1 MKKLTSIALA
11 IVMIASVM
19 LLTACGGKSAYQIYT
34 EAFEKTKALESAE
47 FTSSLTASFE
57 KDGEQQSMTV
67 NTKAK
72 TVGIKNENPVS
83 LGEVECTI
91 NGATVKN
98 DVYNADGTAYVNI
111 GGTEKEKM
119 DIASDDAL
127 MFNLSSM
134 IKKLI
139 VSFTEDDLKDVP
151 AVKNEDGTFTIDF
164 VLTPDRAKEFYA
176 DAYDSF
182 VRFTSGGK
190 GNDTTA
196 TFTDAKVSVK
206 INAEGFISSFGFEF
220 AVTSGKSGDVT
231 GSAKVEFINPG
242 TEVTADAPE
251 DIGDYI
257 TLKEGYNAYI
267 EAVRKTKEPDSI
279 EYTSTSKSKITATG
293 VSLNLTAGIHGKIVG
308 RKSKNPVSLTECTIR
323 LGDEKVTSSAYVAD
337 GIAYVSSEGEKMK
350 IDLSDPAYD
359 KYIIST
365 LTIDDML
372 FEFSEDTFENATVVK
387 AGKEITITG
396 ISLTPEQFFKYFEP
410 VLQTAEDY
418 AGVSGHATYEASD
431 ISVSVVIN
439 DGYVGE
445 FKLSYTLLLDVTKSS
460 GDIVSTKLSSEE
472 TFKLVN
478 PGAEVKIE
486 APSDL
491 DEYSVPDEAYNLLM
505 AALEN
510 TDSLDSV
517 EYSSSESVTTKAV
530 GEEETSYT
538 KYRAK
543 FSGLNG
549 SNLKGSGTITSAS
562 KGKTGEMFIYRTA
575 DAEYVSVGDQK
586 VKFPIY
592 GEEDAYLPLPSVVE
606 ITDGIEKMVDEAE
619 VRRNSDG
626 SIDLVV
632 DISEEMF
639 YEHFGHVIEAI
650 VESYNNADMGN
661 ITLDE
666 IWPENAALTIHIT
679 SDGYFASYSLGYT
692 IKTTLSYGS
701 SVTVTAE
708 FDFESSFEVI
718 NPGKTVTVDVP
729 SDLDKYVLYNR

>member
-267 EAVRKTKEPDSI
+267 EAVRKT
-279 EYTSTSKSKITATG
+279 
-293 VSLNLTAGIHGKIVG
+293 
-308 RKSKNPVSLTECTIR
+308 
-323 LGDEKVTSSAYVAD
+323 VAD

-372 FEFSEDTFENATVVK
+372 SEFSEDTFENATVVK

-472 TFKLVN
+472 TFKPVN

-517 EYSSSESVTTKAV
+517 EYSSSKSVTTKAV

-592 GEEDAYLPLPSVVE
+592 GEKGAYLPLPSVVE
-606 ITDGIEKMVDEAE
+606 ITDGIQEMVDEAE

-639 YEHFGHVIEAI
+639 YEHFGYMIEAI

-708 FDFESSFEVI
+708 FDFESSFEII

-729 SDLDKYVLYNR
+729 SDLDKYVLYTR

>member
-190 GNDTTA
+190 GNDMTA

-293 VSLNLTAGIHGKIVG
+293 VSLNLTAGIHVKIVG

-323 LGDEKVTSSAYVAD
+323 LGEEKVTSSAYVAD

-372 FEFSEDTFENATVVK
+372 SEFSEDTFENATVVK

-491 DEYSVPDEAYNLLM
+491 EEYSVPDEAYNLLM

-517 EYSSSESVTTKAV
+517 EYSSSKSVTTKQ
-530 GEEETSYT
+530 S
-538 KYRAK
+538 AK
-543 FSGLNG
+543 KKQVIQSTEQN
-549 SNLKGSGTITSAS
+549 
-562 KGKTGEMFIYRTA
+562 
-575 DAEYVSVGDQK
+575 
-586 VKFPIY
+586 FP
-592 GEEDAYLPLPSVVE
+592 D
-606 ITDGIEKMVDEAE
+606 
-619 VRRNSDG
+619 
-626 SIDLVV
+626 
-632 DISEEMF
+632 
-639 YEHFGHVIEAI
+639 
-650 VESYNNADMGN
+650 
-661 ITLDE
+661 
-666 IWPENAALTIHIT
+666 
-679 SDGYFASYSLGYT
+679 
-692 IKTTLSYGS
+692 
-701 SVTVTAE
+701 
-708 FDFESSFEVI
+708 
-718 NPGKTVTVDVP
+718 
-729 SDLDKYVLYNR
+729 

>member
-139 VSFTEDDLKDVP
+139 VSFTEDDLKDVS

-164 VLTPDRAKEFYA
+164 VLTPDRAKELYA

-206 INAEGFISSFGFEF
+206 INADGFISSFGFEF
-220 AVTSGKSGDVT
+220 AATSGKNGDVT

-372 FEFSEDTFENATVVK
+372 SEFSEDTFENATVVK

-460 GDIVSTKLSSEE
+460 GDIVSTKLSS
-472 TFKLVN
+472 
-478 PGAEVKIE
+478 
-486 APSDL
+486 
-491 DEYSVPDEAYNLLM
+491 
-505 AALEN
+505 
-510 TDSLDSV
+510 
-517 EYSSSESVTTKAV
+517 
-530 GEEETSYT
+530 
-538 KYRAK
+538 
-543 FSGLNG
+543 
-549 SNLKGSGTITSAS
+549 
-562 KGKTGEMFIYRTA
+562 
-575 DAEYVSVGDQK
+575 
-586 VKFPIY
+586 
-592 GEEDAYLPLPSVVE
+592 
-606 ITDGIEKMVDEAE
+606 
-619 VRRNSDG
+619 
-626 SIDLVV
+626 
-632 DISEEMF
+632 
-639 YEHFGHVIEAI
+639 
-650 VESYNNADMGN
+650 
-661 ITLDE
+661 
-666 IWPENAALTIHIT
+666 
-679 SDGYFASYSLGYT
+679 
-692 IKTTLSYGS
+692 
-701 SVTVTAE
+701 
-708 FDFESSFEVI
+708 
-718 NPGKTVTVDVP
+718 
-729 SDLDKYVLYNR
+729 

>member
-57 KDGEQQSMTV
+57 KGGEQQSMTV

-134 IKKLI
+134 MKKLI

-164 VLTPDRAKEFYA
+164 VLTPDRAKELYA

-182 VRFTSGGK
+182 VRFTSDGK
-190 GNDTTA
+190 GNDATV

-206 INAEGFISSFGFEF
+206 INAEGYISSFGFEF
-220 AVTSGKSGDVT
+220 VMTSGESGDVT

-279 EYTSTSKSKITATG
+279 EYTSTSKSNITSTG
-293 VSLNLTAGIHGKIVG
+293 ISLNLTAESHGKIVD
-308 RKSKNPVSLTECTIR
+308 RKSKNPVSLEELTIR
-323 LGDEKVTSSAYVAD
+323 LGDDELTMSTYAAE
-337 GIAYVSSEGEKMK
+337 GIAYVSAKGEKMK

-359 KYIIST
+359 KYITST
-365 LTIDDML
+365 LTIDDIL
-372 FEFSEDTFENATVVK
+372 SEFSEDTFENATVVK
-387 AGKEITITG
+387 VGNKITITG
-396 ISLTPEQFFKYFEP
+396 IILTPEQFLKYFEP
-410 VLQTAEDY
+410 VLHTAEDY
-418 AGVSGHATYEASD
+418 TGVYGDVTYEASD
-431 ISVSVVIN
+431 VSVSVVIN

-445 FKLSYTLLLDVTKSS
+445 FKLSYTLVLNATESS
-460 GDIVSTKLSSEE
+460 GDRVSTKLSAEE

-478 PGAEVKIE
+478 PGEEVKIE

-505 AALEN
+505 EALEK

-517 EYSSSESVTTKAV
+517 EYSSLASVTTKAV
-530 GEEETSYT
+530 NETETSYT

-549 SNLKGSGTITSAS
+549 SNLKGSGTIVVSS
-562 KGKTGEMFIYRTA
+562 KGKTTEYSVYRTS
-575 DAEYVSVGDQK
+575 DTEYVSVGGQK
-586 VKFPIY
+586 GKLSIY
-592 GEEDAYLPLPSVVE
+592 DELEVYLPLPSVANISYAFDE
-606 ITDGIEKMVDEAE
+606 IVDEAE

-632 DISEEMF
+632 DISEELF
-639 YEHFGHVIEAI
+639 YEYFGYVIESI
-650 VESYNNADMGN
+650 VESYNNSDMGK
-661 ITLDE
+661 ITLEE
-666 IWPENAALTIHIT
+666 IWPDDASLTIHIT
-679 SDGYFASYSLGYT
+679 SDGYFASYSLEYVIMT
-692 IKTTLSYGS
+692 NFSYGS
-701 SVTVTAE
+701 GVTFTVKADYT
-708 FDFESSFEVI
+708 SSFEVI
-718 NPGKTVTVDVP
+718 NPGKNVTVDVP
-729 SDLDKYVLYNR
+729 SDLGKYVSYN

>member
-293 VSLNLTAGIHGKIVG
+293 VSLNLTAESTERLSVVRAKIPFRLQNAQFG
-308 RKSKNPVSLTECTIR
+308 SAMRKSHRR
-323 LGDEKVTSSAYVAD
+323 L
-337 GIAYVSSEGEKMK
+337 M
-350 IDLSDPAYD
+350 
-359 KYIIST
+359 
-365 LTIDDML
+365 
-372 FEFSEDTFENATVVK
+372 
-387 AGKEITITG
+387 
-396 ISLTPEQFFKYFEP
+396 
-410 VLQTAEDY
+410 LQTEL
-418 AGVSGHATYEASD
+418 HM
-431 ISVSVVIN
+431 
-439 DGYVGE
+439 
-445 FKLSYTLLLDVTKSS
+445 FHR
-460 GDIVSTKLSSEE
+460 
-472 TFKLVN
+472 
-478 PGAEVKIE
+478 
-486 APSDL
+486 
-491 DEYSVPDEAYNLLM
+491 
-505 AALEN
+505 
-510 TDSLDSV
+510 
-517 EYSSSESVTTKAV
+517 KA
-530 GEEETSYT
+530 
-538 KYRAK
+538 KK
-543 FSGLNG
+543 
-549 SNLKGSGTITSAS
+549 
-562 KGKTGEMFIYRTA
+562 
-575 DAEYVSVGDQK
+575 
-586 VKFPIY
+586 
-592 GEEDAYLPLPSVVE
+592 
-606 ITDGIEKMVDEAE
+606 
-619 VRRNSDG
+619 
-626 SIDLVV
+626 
-632 DISEEMF
+632 
-639 YEHFGHVIEAI
+639 
-650 VESYNNADMGN
+650 
-661 ITLDE
+661 
-666 IWPENAALTIHIT
+666 
-679 SDGYFASYSLGYT
+679 
-692 IKTTLSYGS
+692 
-701 SVTVTAE
+701 
-708 FDFESSFEVI
+708 
-718 NPGKTVTVDVP
+718 
-729 SDLDKYVLYNR
+729 

>member
-190 GNDTTA
+190 GNDMTA

-257 TLKEGYNAYI
+257 TLKEGYNA
-267 EAVRKTKEPDSI
+267 
-279 EYTSTSKSKITATG
+279 
-293 VSLNLTAGIHGKIVG
+293 
-308 RKSKNPVSLTECTIR
+308 
-323 LGDEKVTSSAYVAD
+323 
-337 GIAYVSSEGEKMK
+337 
-350 IDLSDPAYD
+350 
-359 KYIIST
+359 
-365 LTIDDML
+365 
-372 FEFSEDTFENATVVK
+372 
-387 AGKEITITG
+387 
-396 ISLTPEQFFKYFEP
+396 
-410 VLQTAEDY
+410 
-418 AGVSGHATYEASD
+418 
-431 ISVSVVIN
+431 
-439 DGYVGE
+439 
-445 FKLSYTLLLDVTKSS
+445 
-460 GDIVSTKLSSEE
+460 
-472 TFKLVN
+472 
-478 PGAEVKIE
+478 
-486 APSDL
+486 
-491 DEYSVPDEAYNLLM
+491 
-505 AALEN
+505 
-510 TDSLDSV
+510 
-517 EYSSSESVTTKAV
+517 
-530 GEEETSYT
+530 
-538 KYRAK
+538 
-543 FSGLNG
+543 
-549 SNLKGSGTITSAS
+549 
-562 KGKTGEMFIYRTA
+562 
-575 DAEYVSVGDQK
+575 
-586 VKFPIY
+586 
-592 GEEDAYLPLPSVVE
+592 
-606 ITDGIEKMVDEAE
+606 
-619 VRRNSDG
+619 
-626 SIDLVV
+626 
-632 DISEEMF
+632 
-639 YEHFGHVIEAI
+639 
-650 VESYNNADMGN
+650 
-661 ITLDE
+661 
-666 IWPENAALTIHIT
+666 
-679 SDGYFASYSLGYT
+679 
-692 IKTTLSYGS
+692 
-701 SVTVTAE
+701 
-708 FDFESSFEVI
+708 
-718 NPGKTVTVDVP
+718 
-729 SDLDKYVLYNR
+729 